1 MATAI
6 RVLSSAANL
15 TITSP
20 FQIETLRP
28 KSTIKKKT
36 QVDAVFGPG
45 IANGDV
51 FTQSVSPQLHAAL
64 ASGRSA
70 CVLSLG
76 AEQSGKTTSMRSED
90 GLALLAVKEV
100 FAALPTT
107 GAAES
112 LVSVSA
118 VCCAIVP
125 AQGNTPFTG
134 KQPVREVLIDAL
146 GPAKQPAAGLTVREH
161 ADGLPHAGSPFFA
174 EGLREAPATSAAE
187 AEALVRAAI
196 ARCAEEEAGSA
207 LRVHLL
213 ISLTVRQRDGAAERA
228 FTISLVDV
236 AGVPRPTSGAAARG
250 GAGRGAAA
258 SGGRGGGSNAG
269 GSGEDPF
276 VKAMYRILDTLQ
288 DMKPNGMGHVPYRD
302 AKLTRLISYGLGG
315 GGLSIP
321 IVHIRA
327 DRFEEAEAVLTLC
340 PKLPKLT
347 SSGGATYTPTKP
359 IITTGKDGW
368 WSPADEWHKAEER
381 ATSLAASLGLE
392 RKGLVSRGIQLDH
405 TSSDELLALQETLL
419 LAERLQ
425 YRMQLWEKYH
435 DPEYTSSHH
444 VEVVSE
450 EPIVARGAPAAA
462 ALRELPPQEAEP
474 FDPSRLRLLKQG
486 QQSGKTLGGG
496 FGKAALKRFEP
507 TPGAVC
513 EAQYSN
519 GCFYKARITATSR
532 ADDGSQL
539 YVVRFED
546 DGITAHLP
554 AEKLRRAVDV
564 LKVHA

>member
-15 TITSP
+15 TITSSA
-20 FQIETLRP
+20 IETLRP

-45 IANGDV
+45 TTNNDV
-51 FTQSVSPQLHAAL
+51 FTQSVSPQLRAAL

-107 GAAES
+107 GATES

-315 GGLSIP
+315 ARTRLGVGAQCGCASVSKSGRASSRSRSP
-321 IVHIRA
+321 HI
-327 DRFEEAEAVLTLC
+327 
-340 PKLPKLT
+340 
-347 SSGGATYTPTKP
+347 
-359 IITTGKDGW
+359 
-368 WSPADEWHKAEER
+368 
-381 ATSLAASLGLE
+381 
-392 RKGLVSRGIQLDH
+392 
-405 TSSDELLALQETLL
+405 
-419 LAERLQ
+419 
-425 YRMQLWEKYH
+425 
-435 DPEYTSSHH
+435 
-444 VEVVSE
+444 
-450 EPIVARGAPAAA
+450 
-462 ALRELPPQEAEP
+462 
-474 FDPSRLRLLKQG
+474 
-486 QQSGKTLGGG
+486 
-496 FGKAALKRFEP
+496 
-507 TPGAVC
+507 
-513 EAQYSN
+513 
-519 GCFYKARITATSR
+519 
-532 ADDGSQL
+532 L
-539 YVVRFED
+539 YVQA
-546 DGITAHLP
+546 TCACLT
-554 AEKLRRAVDV
+554 RA
-564 LKVHA
+564 